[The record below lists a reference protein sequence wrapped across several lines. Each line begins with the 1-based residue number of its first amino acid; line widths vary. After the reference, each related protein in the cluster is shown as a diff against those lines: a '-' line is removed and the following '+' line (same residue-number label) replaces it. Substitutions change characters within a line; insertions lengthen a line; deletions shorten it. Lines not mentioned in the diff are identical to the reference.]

1 MIIQRSFALACLA
14 LAFLGLPA
22 TTREKWESCA
32 SLSGLQRSLEV
43 RRHRQ
48 CKRDVSVVF
57 TDYMKRFHSRVVDF
71 ITQTKAM
78 TGIQILESVR
88 DANRKKAPPIVI
100 NGLADAFSLAT
111 CPSIDSDRGGPEAY
125 NSTKTYLRVAKSKR
139 IGSTS
144 A

>member
-1 MIIQRSFALACLA
+1 MKLQRSFALACLA

-22 TTREKWESCA
+22 TTRENWESCA
-32 SLSGLQRSLEV
+32 SLSGLQRTLEV

-71 ITQTKAM
+71 IRQTKAM
-78 TGIQILESVR
+78 TGIQILESVK

-111 CPSIDSDRGGPEAY
+111 CPSIDPEAY
-125 NSTKTYLRVAKSKR
+125 STKAYIRVSKSNR